1 MIVLSLW
8 VSYVILISITWVCD
22 FNCFLTTQL
31 YQTGRFYSIFIL
43 AIIEISRCIGSYSYA
58 KFELTNLGL
67 RRIKM
72 KNMMSLIDEYRKK
85 EVFRYLIWGILSA
98 MLNIGLFQ
106 LLTVIANMDY
116 RIANAFTLIAVKVFS
131 YITNKVFVFRTSC
144 FELSLVLKEVY
155 SFFLARGF
163 TFMIDFAGVIVMV
176 EFWRCDEF
184 LSKCI
189 MAFVVIILNYVLSKR
204 FVFH

>member
-1 MIVLSLW
+1 
-8 VSYVILISITWVCD
+8 
-22 FNCFLTTQL
+22 
-31 YQTGRFYSIFIL
+31 
-43 AIIEISRCIGSYSYA
+43 
-58 KFELTNLGL
+58 
-67 RRIKM
+67 M